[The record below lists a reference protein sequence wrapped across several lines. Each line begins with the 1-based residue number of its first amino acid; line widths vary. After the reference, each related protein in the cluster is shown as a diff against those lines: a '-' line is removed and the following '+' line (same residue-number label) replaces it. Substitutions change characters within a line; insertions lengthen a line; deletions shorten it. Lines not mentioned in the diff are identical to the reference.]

1 MAGFQARQGAGRIV
15 ARLVQR
21 IVIAS
26 LCLALGSAAAAA
38 VDYREY
44 AVAVIDANTGQVMH
58 SRQADANRYPASV
71 TKVMTLYVLFQE
83 LAAGRMNLST
93 PLRVSRQAAAAQ
105 PSKLNVQAGS
115 TITVEQAIKAIVTLS
130 ANDVARVIA
139 ENISGTESEFA
150 ERMTATAR
158 ALGMD
163 HTTYRNASGLPD
175 SRQITTVRD
184 QARLGMAIFQHFPQY
199 YEYFQTRS
207 FTFRGNTYGNH
218 NRLLGQNGVDG
229 IKTGY
234 IQASGYN
241 LLTAARANGRHVV
254 IAAFG
259 FETASSRDARV
270 RELVNRYLPEG
281 ARGETRQAAMIPRP
295 GGSGGGVVANPI
307 QVALASPPP
316 ARPAYLE
323 PELPPAFAQVI
334 PAAPVSPI
342 EPPDEIVVASID
354 PIIPAPPARPLVEST
369 LAEEPMALMPVETAA
384 PQRDTFTPANVLG
397 NFILQVFGGPT
408 ETPREPIPFAIVPP
422 EAIGDSSEPGDLV
435 APVPPAGNW
444 TVQVGAAPSETGA
457 YQLLTQAGANLAE
470 LSNYQSYVQHVE
482 RDGQSFFRARFVGF
496 NDRDTA
502 SAMCEA
508 LKQKSI
514 NCLALPS

>member
-1 MAGFQARQGAGRIV
+1 MGAGRIG
-15 ARLVQR
+15 ARFVQR
-21 IVIAS
+21 IVIVLLS
-26 LCLALGSAAAAA
+26 LALGLATASA

-44 AVAVIDANTGQVMH
+44 AVAVIDANTGQIMH

-83 LAAGRMNLST
+83 LAAGRMTLST
-93 PLRVSRQAAAAQ
+93 PLRVSRQAASAQ
-105 PSKLNVQAGS
+105 PSKLYVPAGS

-139 ENISGTESEFA
+139 ENISGTESAFA

-158 ALGMD
+158 ALGMN

-184 QARLGMAIFQHFPQY
+184 QVRLGMAIYQHFPQY

-259 FETASSRDARV
+259 FDTASARDTRV
-270 RELVNRYLPEG
+270 RELVRRYLPEG
-281 ARGETRQAAMIPRP
+281 SRGEVRQAALIPRP
-295 GGSGGGVVANPI
+295 GGATGGAANPI

-316 ARPAYLE
+316 PRPANLN
-323 PELPPAFAQVI
+323 PALPQPV
-334 PAAPVSPI
+334 PAAPVPAGV
-342 EPPDEIVVASID
+342 PTDEIIVASID
-354 PIIPAPPARPLVEST
+354 PVTAAPPARPVVESP
-369 LAEEPMALMPVETAA
+369 LSEEPMALMPVETSS

-397 NFILQVFGGPT
+397 NFILQVFGGAQQ
-408 ETPREPIPFAIVPP
+408 TPQGPIPFAIVPP
-422 EAIGDSSEPGDLV
+422 EAIGDSSEPGEGV

-444 TVQVGAAPSETGA
+444 TVQVGAAPSESGA

-470 LSNYQSYVQHVE
+470 LSNYQSYVQHVQ
-482 RDGQSFFRARFVGF
+482 RDGQSFYRARFVGF
-496 NDRDTA
+496 SDRTAA